1 MQYKPLAFL
10 AAGALAVALIAA
22 GCSKSQDQSSSTSTT
37 STATASA
44 APTTGT
50 QSGSSST
57 ATGSASAGKSL
68 FSANCSSCHG
78 ATGTEGGIGP
88 SLKNEKS
95 RKNYAQAVAW
105 IKDPQPPM
113 PKLYPSPLNE
123 KDVDDLATYVEG
135 L

>member
-22 GCSKSQDQSSSTSTT
+22 GCSKSQDQSSTTSTT
-37 STATASA
+37 TAST

-57 ATGSASAGKSL
+57 ATGSASAGKTI
-68 FSANCSSCHG
+68 FSANCASCHG
-78 ATGTEGGIGP
+78 ATGTEGGVGP

-95 RKNYAQAVAW
+95 RKNSPQTVAW
-105 IKDPQPPM
+105 IK
-113 PKLYPSPLNE
+113 
-123 KDVDDLATYVEG
+123 
-135 L
+135 